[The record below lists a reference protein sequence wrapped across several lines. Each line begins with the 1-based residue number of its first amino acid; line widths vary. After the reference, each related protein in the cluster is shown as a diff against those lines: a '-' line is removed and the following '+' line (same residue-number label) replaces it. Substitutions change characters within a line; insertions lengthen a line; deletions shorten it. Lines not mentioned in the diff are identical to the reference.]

1 MTKLHELQNIG
12 QSPWLN
18 YMRRAFIMSGGLREA
33 IDQGILGITANAAVF
48 EDTIRN
54 DADYDKDIR
63 KQIMAGTPTTR
74 IHETLMAD
82 DVQRAADLL
91 HPIFEESE
99 GLDGVASLE
108 IDPALAD
115 DCVGTVATVRR
126 LLTRVD
132 RGNAMVEVPATL
144 SCTEA
149 IRALTVDGININAT
163 HIFSV
168 SMFERVAQ
176 AYISGLETF
185 FRTHSV
191 WRMAP
196 TSVASFSI
204 SPIDR
209 IVDDQ
214 LLEIGRPEHKGKTGI
229 AMARLLYERFRD
241 IFSGP
246 RWEALAARGAR
257 PLRPKWTRLETWEEG
272 QPAAVYMDS
281 LIGPDTVVTFT
292 PTMLDLFLKQGRVA
306 KTLERK
312 SDSATNHLA
321 LMVNLGIDLEELA
334 EELQRTHLE
343 AADKQ
348 YQALIASVIQKLVT
362 EAPGYR

>member
-1 MTKLHELQNIG
+1 MTKLHDLHNVG

-18 YMRRAFIMSGGLREA
+18 YMRRAFIISGGLRES
-33 IDQGILGITANAAVF
+33 IEQGILGITANAAVF

-54 DADYDKDIR
+54 DTDYDKDIR
-63 KQIMAGTPTTR
+63 AQIMAGTPTTR

-91 HPIFEESE
+91 HSIFEKTE

-108 IDPALAD
+108 IDPALAED
-115 DCVGTVATVRR
+115 SVGTVATVRR

-132 RGNAMVEVPATL
+132 RGNAMVEIPATL
-144 SCTEA
+144 AGSEA
-149 IRALTVDGININAT
+149 IRALTADGININAT

-168 SMFERVAQ
+168 SVFERVAQ
-176 AYISGLETF
+176 AYISGLETY

-191 WRMAP
+191 WRTAP

-209 IVDDQ
+209 TVDEQ
-214 LLEIGRPEHKGKTGI
+214 LDALGRPDLEGKTAV
-229 AMARLLYERFRD
+229 AMARILYARFRD

-246 RWEALAARGAR
+246 RWQALAARGAR
-257 PLRPKWTRLETWEEG
+257 PLRPKWTRLEASAEQRSAT
-272 QPAAVYMDS
+272 VYIDS
-281 LIGPDTVVTFT
+281 LIGLDTVITFT
-292 PTMLDLFLKQGRVA
+292 PATLDLFLEKGLVA
-306 KTLERK
+306 RTLESR
-312 SDSATNHLA
+312 SDAAENHLSIIA
-321 LMVNLGIDLEELA
+321 GLGIDLEKQF
-334 EELQRTHLE
+334 EELQRAHLE

-348 YQALIASVIQKLVT
+348 YQTLIASVIQKLVT

>member
-1 MTKLHELQNIG
+1 MNKLHELRKIG

-18 YMRRAFIMSGGLREA
+18 YMRRAFIVSGGLREA

-48 EDTIRN
+48 EDTICN
-54 DADYDKDIR
+54 DTDYDRDIR
-63 KQIMAGTPTTR
+63 VQIMAGTPTTR
-74 IHETLMAD
+74 IHESLMAD

-91 HPIFEESE
+91 HPIFEETE

-115 DCVGTVATVRR
+115 DPVGTVATVRR

-144 SCTEA
+144 AGAEA
-149 IRALTVDGININAT
+149 VRALTVDGININAT

-168 SMFERVAQ
+168 SAFERIAQ
-176 AYISGLETF
+176 AYITGLETYF
-185 FRTHSV
+185 KTHSV
-191 WRMAP
+191 WRTAP

-204 SPIDR
+204 SPIDVA
-209 IVDDQ
+209 VDEI
-214 LLEIGRPEHKGKTGI
+214 LKEIGRPEYKRKTAI
-229 AMARLLYERFRD
+229 AMARLLYVRYRA

-257 PLRPKWTRLETWEEG
+257 PLRPKWTRLRIVDEDRSPTD
-272 QPAAVYMDS
+272 YLDS

-292 PTMLDLFLKQGRVA
+292 PATLDLFLEQGRVA
-306 KTLERK
+306 TTLERE
-312 SDSATNHLA
+312 SEAAQNHLELIA
-321 LMVNLGIDLEELA
+321 RLGIDLEA
-334 EELQRTHLE
+334 VTQDLQRAHLE
-343 AADKQ
+343 AADSQ